1 MINIECLNYLG
12 VVTSDGGIMICFD
25 EKAYEYCSKS
35 YPISRLVKD
44 FKTHR
49 KEREQWGKVMNQNGG
64 EVIDND

>member
-12 VVTSDGGIMICFD
+12 VVTSDGGIVICFD

-35 YPISRLVKD
+35 YPISHLVKD

-49 KEREQWGKVMNQNGG
+49 KEGAQ
-64 EVIDND
+64 